1 MGPHESL
8 IAFVFW
14 IFICIVFSHIVLGDL
29 RCNKKQFKAGRV
41 SSGIEF
47 EKNQFTLM
55 ENGQKVVRGFHRQSR
70 KQLASMAPAN
80 NK

>member
-1 MGPHESL
+1 MGPHKSL

-14 IFICIVFSHIVLGDL
+14 IFICIVFCHIMLCDL
-29 RCNKKQFKAGRV
+29 QCNKKQFKAGRV

-47 EKNQFTLM
+47 ERNQFILLV
-55 ENGQKVVRGFHRQSR
+55 NGQKVVGGFHRQSR
-70 KQLASMAPAN
+70 KQLASVVPAN